1 MCNPPNMPFYSLWCI
16 QGNLRDRE
24 SHNSEL
30 MPTCQSKI
38 SIINFCLASGKDRN
52 NSNREFFNAQT
63 VLCSWCI
70 SPGCQSRF
78 GAGGKIVERRVKKM
92 KLAGRHLVEYTKSQQ
107 SCFMWGKLN
116 VVESRRARVRT
127 HTYMPGR
134 IPTLCSL
141 CPCHFGV
148 AQCLQRAHKSFG
160 TACSVVN
167 GWNRAWCEEANISC
181 GLCLSNAPSQNY

>member
-52 NSNREFFNAQT
+52 NSNGAFFNAQT

-116 VVESRRARVRT
+116 VVASRRARVRT
-127 HTYMPGR
+127 HTHTCPDAFPHCISSVLVTSGLHSVCSG
-134 IPTLCSL
+134 PT
-141 CPCHFGV
+141 
-148 AQCLQRAHKSFG
+148 
-160 TACSVVN
+160 N
-167 GWNRAWCEEANISC
+167 
-181 GLCLSNAPSQNY
+181 LSALLVLL